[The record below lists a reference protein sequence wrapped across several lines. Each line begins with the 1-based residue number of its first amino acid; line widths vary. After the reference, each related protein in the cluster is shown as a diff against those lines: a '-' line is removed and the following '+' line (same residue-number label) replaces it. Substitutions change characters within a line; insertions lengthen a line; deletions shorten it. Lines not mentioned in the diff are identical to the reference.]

1 MRFYRVHR
9 YNGSDGSF
17 GYEFYTNRREADE
30 AARKWQAN
38 DGDGHLSTPEE
49 IEIAPT
55 KAAILA
61 ALRDLASHPNNG

>member
-9 YNGSDGSF
+9 YNDSDGSF
-17 GYEFYTNRREADE
+17 GYEFYTVREDAE
-30 AARKWQAN
+30 RAAREWQAN
-38 DGDGHLSTPEE
+38 DGNGCDNPPQE

-61 ALRDLASHPNNG
+61 ALRDFASHPNNG